1 MALPG
6 SCQTLKCYGNK
17 FQKSNEGQSSCIR
30 QLSHSHNTFL
40 HHARCTLKLRRWGG
54 VTGNISN
61 EKINELH
68 VTHFKFK
75 QMIHFVQFIFYFW
88 FSLVDCAT
96 IMSSTFRCLPGESN
110 VDQSTCIKS
119 TCFVD
124 HQGYSM
130 KHTRGEI
137 SWFYNK
143 KLVNSEYPPPKK
155 NKKRKNKQTNKK
167 NLVGL

>member
-1 MALPG
+1 M
-6 SCQTLKCYGNK
+6 
-17 FQKSNEGQSSCIR
+17 
-30 QLSHSHNTFL
+30 
-40 HHARCTLKLRRWGG
+40 
-54 VTGNISN
+54 
-61 EKINELH
+61 
-68 VTHFKFK
+68 
-75 QMIHFVQFIFYFW
+75 QFIFYFW

-137 SWFYNK
+137 SWFYMYNK
-143 KLVNSEYPPPKK
+143 KLVNSEYPPPPKKK
-155 NKKRKNKQTNKK
+155 NRKKPKQTNKK
-167 NLVGL
+167 KSLDCKNKLLIYPLHILSVFGNLCGYCIVSKYVAIEMLSINNLNTDYIT

>member
-1 MALPG
+1 M
-6 SCQTLKCYGNK
+6 
-17 FQKSNEGQSSCIR
+17 
-30 QLSHSHNTFL
+30 
-40 HHARCTLKLRRWGG
+40 
-54 VTGNISN
+54 
-61 EKINELH
+61 
-68 VTHFKFK
+68 
-75 QMIHFVQFIFYFW
+75 QFIFYFW

-143 KLVNSEYPPPKK
+143 KLVNSEYTPPPKK
-155 NKKRKNKQTNKK
+155 NKKREKKQTNKLIKK
-167 NLVGL
+167 NSLDCKSKPLIYPWHIFSVFGNLCGYCIVSKYVAIEMLSINNLNTDYIT

>member
-1 MALPG
+1 M
-6 SCQTLKCYGNK
+6 
-17 FQKSNEGQSSCIR
+17 
-30 QLSHSHNTFL
+30 
-40 HHARCTLKLRRWGG
+40 
-54 VTGNISN
+54 
-61 EKINELH
+61 
-68 VTHFKFK
+68 
-75 QMIHFVQFIFYFW
+75 QFIFYFW

-137 SWFYNK
+137 SWFYMYNK
-143 KLVNSEYPPPKK
+143 KLVNSEYPPPQKK
-155 NKKRKNKQTNKK
+155 NRKKPKQTNKK
-167 NLVGL
+167 KSLDCKNKLLIYPWHILSVFGNLCGYCIVSKYVAIEMLSINNLNTDYVT

>member
-1 MALPG
+1 M
-6 SCQTLKCYGNK
+6 
-17 FQKSNEGQSSCIR
+17 
-30 QLSHSHNTFL
+30 
-40 HHARCTLKLRRWGG
+40 
-54 VTGNISN
+54 
-61 EKINELH
+61 
-68 VTHFKFK
+68 
-75 QMIHFVQFIFYFW
+75 QFISYFW
-88 FSLVDCAT
+88 LSLVDCAT

-143 KLVNSEYPPPKK
+143 KLVNNEYIPPPPKK
-155 NKKRKNKQTNKK
+155 TPKNTKQTNENNKQTNKK
-167 NLVGL
+167 NSLDCKNKLLIYPWHILSVFGNLCGYCIVSKYAAIEM